1 MTDPVT
7 ATTGITYD
15 RSSIERWLSKCKRGA
30 TCPVTKQPIPRASD
44 LTPNH
49 TLRRLIESWS
59 NANNVSITT
68 EESTLLDRTR
78 ISTLVRNLDVEG
90 LCVMSLEKLD
100 ELASEEKNRMVLLE
114 GGVAEAVV
122 ALVVKFAKERKLV
135 GLEESLRVL
144 NMVWGSTRRELKV
157 AVQHNHDFVDAL
169 TWVLQVRMN
178 EPTNNLKTKF
188 LIDVGS

>member
-1 MTDPVT
+1 
-7 ATTGITYD
+7 
-15 RSSIERWLSKCKRGA
+15 
-30 TCPVTKQPIPRASD
+30 
-44 LTPNH
+44 
-49 TLRRLIESWS
+49 
-59 NANNVSITT
+59 
-68 EESTLLDRTR
+68 
-78 ISTLVRNLDVEG
+78 
-90 LCVMSLEKLD
+90 MSLEKLD

-178 EPTNNLKTKF
+178 EPTNNLKKN
-188 LIDVGS
+188 S